1 MLSRKLSFIAALF
14 ATLFLLV
21 GCSAESN
28 EGGVDKGGKY
38 GTIQFGEEQIPVN
51 FVTTLDEEDM
61 LLVVLSPLTDKSNLT
76 TNAIFGVK
84 RELLG
89 KELDVERY
97 YCNDDYI
104 IVYEDPQCYYAPFRR
119 PQAGKIK
126 MQKSGGIVRVDV
138 DVVLF
143 DGTPLRYK
151 NEALPIN

>member
-1 MLSRKLSFIAALF
+1 MLKQRLLTVAILC
-14 ATLFLLV
+14 ATLLLAV
-21 GCSAESN
+21 GCSPASDGAITPQ
-28 EGGVDKGGKY
+28 GGSY
-38 GTIQFGEEQIPVN
+38 GNLQFGEEQIPINSVQSYDN
-51 FVTTLDEEDM
+51 EDM
-61 LLVVLSPLTDKSNLT
+61 LLVILSPLTDKSNLT

-119 PQAGKIK
+119 PQVGKIK

-138 DVVLF
+138 DVILF

>member
-61 LLVVLSPLTDKSNLT
+61 LLVVLSPLTDPSNLT

-138 DVVLF
+138 DVILF

>member
-14 ATLFLLV
+14 ATLFLMV

-28 EGGVDKGGKY
+28 EGGVDKGVKY

-51 FVTTLDEEDM
+51 FVTTLDKEDM
-61 LLVVLSPLTDKSNLT
+61 LLVVLSPLTDPSNLT
-76 TNAIFGVK
+76 TNAIFGV
-84 RELLG
+84 RSELLG
-89 KELDVERY
+89 TELDVEY
-97 YCNDDYI
+97 FYCNDDYV

-119 PQAGKIK
+119 PQSGTIK
-126 MQKSGGIVRVDV
+126 MQKSGDIVILDV
-138 DVVLF
+138 AVELF

>member
-38 GTIQFGEEQIPVN
+38 GTIQFGEEQIPINSVQSYDN
-51 FVTTLDEEDM
+51 EDM
-61 LLVVLSPLTDKSNLT
+61 LLVVLSPLTDPSNLT

-138 DVVLF
+138 DVILF

-151 NEALPIN
+151 SEALPLK

>member
-84 RELLG
+84 SELLG
-89 KELDVERY
+89 TELDVERY
-97 YCNDDYI
+97 YCNDDYV

-126 MQKSGGIVRVDV
+126 MQKSGVIVRVDI
-138 DVVLF
+138 DVILF

-151 NEALPIN
+151 SEALPLK

>member
-1 MLSRKLSFIAALF
+1 MLKQRLLIVAMLC
-14 ATLFLLV
+14 ATLFLSI
-21 GCSAESN
+21 GCSP
-28 EGGVDKGGKY
+28 EGDEAVTPQGGSY
-38 GTIQFGEEQIPVN
+38 GNLQFGEEQIPVN
-51 FVTTLDEEDM
+51 YVQTYDNEDM
-61 LLVVLSPLTDKSNLT
+61 LLVILSPLTDKSNLT

-89 KELDVERY
+89 EELDVERY

-119 PQAGKIK
+119 PQAGTIK
-126 MQKSGGIVRVDV
+126 MQRSGKKVWVDV

-151 NEALPIN
+151 NEALPTN

>member
-38 GTIQFGEEQIPVN
+38 GTIQFGEEPIPVN
-51 FVTTLDEEDM
+51 FVTTLNEEDM
-61 LLVVLSPLTDKSNLT
+61 LLVVLSPLTDPSNLT

-89 KELDVERY
+89 TELDVERY

-138 DVVLF
+138 DVILF

>member
-1 MLSRKLSFIAALF
+1 MLKQRLLIIATLF
-14 ATLFLLV
+14 ATLLFSV
-21 GCSAESN
+21 GCSPEGAES
-28 EGGVDKGGKY
+28 VAAQDGKY
-38 GTIQFGEEQIPVN
+38 AVLQFGEEQMPIN
-51 FVTTLDEEDM
+51 FVQTYESED
-61 LLVVLSPLTDKSNLT
+61 LLFAILSPLTDKSNLT

-138 DVVLF
+138 DVILF

-151 NEALPIN
+151 NEALPTN

>member
-1 MLSRKLSFIAALF
+1 MLSRKLSFIAILF

-61 LLVVLSPLTDKSNLT
+61 LLVVLSPLTDPSNLT

-97 YCNDDYI
+97 YCNDDYF

-138 DVVLF
+138 DVILF